1 MMPITAGL
9 AFLIAVF
16 SPLGFE
22 PVTVGSQQGEVLE
35 LLGAGNLERTP
46 RDYLGVAATVKSAG
60 KSQVALTV
68 VDVLNREYTSQT
80 VELAA
85 GKESTVLL
93 DMDLAGRPV
102 SLLRAVKLSCK
113 GAPVEV
119 SDLRFYC
126 AAEKLPGPHVTVEG
140 LQNSSS
146 IQAALD
152 SLGEAGG
159 VVHIPA
165 GTYFITEQ
173 VTIPTSNI
181 SIYGDGPDTI
191 LQGTWTGAADLIV
204 AEGKENLRFSR
215 LHLRSLAEDECR
227 KHSAGTKPLDEKPP
241 ASAKKRGI
249 HLTGCRDVRVDHCE
263 VELFGNVGI
272 MFTDCTNSVVDH
284 CFVHGYFPYA
294 SGYGIGARGCDETYI
309 EDNNIENHRHG
320 ITTYNGCRKSY
331 ERFNRLVKD
340 PFVVPDWYTDAK
352 SITYLSSY
360 QVNAHPGCGWVC
372 VHDNYIA
379 ITTGLMWTGAEM
391 RGNSGW
397 LYRNLIKACTIGITC
412 TRDSDDVWTWDNEF
426 EAVTVSHVSTAEG
439 EIHFGEKPPDFA
451 EIPYPYALN
460 RMGWW
465 PGAKEGA
472 AKIVKAE
479 TQFAGPADTPVLQLV
494 KRDRMT
500 DNSEKGE
507 MF

>member
-1 MMPITAGL
+1 MTLTTAAI
-9 AFLIAVF
+9 AFLVAVF
-16 SPLGFE
+16 SPIGFE
-22 PVTVGSQQGEVLE
+22 PVTVGAQQGEVVE
-35 LLGAGNLERTP
+35 LLGPGDLERTP
-46 RDYLGVAATVKSAG
+46 RDYLAVAATVKSAG
-60 KSQVALTV
+60 NSEVALTL

-80 VELAA
+80 VELTAD
-85 GKESTVLL
+85 KENTISL
-93 DMDLAGRPV
+93 DMDAIGRPV

-113 GAPVEV
+113 GAAVQV

-126 AAEKLPGPHVTVEG
+126 AAERLPGPHVTIEG
-140 LQNSSS
+140 PQNSSS

-152 SLGEAGG
+152 ALGADGG
-159 VVHIPA
+159 IVYIPA
-165 GTYFITEQ
+165 GTYLLTEQ
-173 VTIPTSNI
+173 VNIPTSNI

-204 AEGKENLRFSR
+204 ADNKQNLRFSR
-215 LHLRSLAEDECR
+215 LHLRSLSEDECR
-227 KHSAGTKPLDEKPP
+227 SHPAGTKPLDEKPP
-241 ASAKKRGI
+241 ASAKKRGLHI
-249 HLTGCRDVRVDHCE
+249 IGCENVRVDHCE

-272 MFTDCTNSVVDH
+272 MFTDCTNSLVDH
-284 CFVHGYFPYA
+284 CFAHGYFPYA

-320 ITTYNGCRKSY
+320 ITTYNGCHKSY
-331 ERFNRLVKD
+331 ERYNRLVKD
-340 PFVVPDWYTDAK
+340 PFVVPEWYTDAK

-360 QVNAHPGCGWVC
+360 QVNAHPGCGWLC

-426 EAVTVSHVSTAEG
+426 QSVTVNHVSTAEG
-439 EIHFGEKPPDFA
+439 RIHFGEKPPDFT
-451 EIPYPYALN
+451 EIPYPHQLN

-465 PGAKEGA
+465 PGGGESVLTLAKPA
-472 AKIVKAE
+472 
-479 TQFAGPADTPVLQLV
+479 TQFAGPADALVLQLV
-494 KRDRMT
+494 NMD
-500 DNSEKGE
+500 
-507 MF
+507 